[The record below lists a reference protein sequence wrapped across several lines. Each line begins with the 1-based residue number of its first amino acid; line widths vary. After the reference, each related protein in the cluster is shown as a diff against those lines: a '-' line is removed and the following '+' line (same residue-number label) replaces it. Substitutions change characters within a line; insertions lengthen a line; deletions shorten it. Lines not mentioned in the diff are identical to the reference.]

1 MQRNNIVNKF
11 ESEPETRILLAS
23 LKSGGAGLN
32 LTMASRVILV
42 DLWWN
47 NGMEQQAYC
56 RVYRRGQTKQT
67 SMVRMAVSNTVD
79 QDLIRIQERKDREI
93 TSVMLEG
100 DRVRMTT
107 NDLLSLFGTVGE
119 ENGRPFIIT
128 GL

>member
-56 RVYRRGQTKQT
+56 RVSRRGQTKQT